1 MKKFKIVVNGK
12 AYEVEVEELDSSSS
26 AAAQKPAA
34 PSAEAVKPASP
45 VPSSEGEVITA
56 PLPGTVWKLKT
67 SAGAR
72 VSAGDVIVILEAMK
86 MENEILAPIDGTV
99 TEVRVAEGVSV
110 DTGQVLMIIS

>member
-26 AAAQKPAA
+26 VPAAKPAAEAPKPAA
-34 PSAEAVKPASP
+34 PSSAG
-45 VPSSEGEVITA
+45 GEIITA

-72 VSAGDVIVILEAMK
+72 VSAGDVIIILEAMK
-86 MENEILAPIDGTV
+86 MENEIQSPIDGVV
-99 TEVRVAEGVSV
+99 TEVRVTEGVSV
-110 DTGQVLMIIS
+110 DTGQVLMVIS

>member
-26 AAAQKPAA
+26 AP
-34 PSAEAVKPASP
+34 AVKPAAE
-45 VPSSEGEVITA
+45 VPKPAAASSAGGEIITA

-67 SAGAR
+67 SAGSR
-72 VSAGDVIVILEAMK
+72 VSAGDVIMILEAMK
-86 MENEILAPIDGTV
+86 MENEILAPIDGIV
-99 TEVRVAEGVSV
+99 TEVRVTEGVSV